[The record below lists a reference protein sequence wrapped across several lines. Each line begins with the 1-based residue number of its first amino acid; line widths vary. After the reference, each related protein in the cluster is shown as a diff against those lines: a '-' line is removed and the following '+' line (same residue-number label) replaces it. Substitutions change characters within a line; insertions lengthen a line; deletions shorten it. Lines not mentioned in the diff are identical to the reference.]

1 MININ
6 KYMRFDAAGFLK
18 DSKTWEKQKRE
29 LQRELDAITEVKG
42 QADSVGRSGK
52 IGDPVSSTASERE
65 KLEIGIARLDTY
77 QRALSYARGILTDAQ
92 NEVLDIFFFKHGYM
106 PPLIDEYGRKYALCR
121 TDVYKARREALE
133 DLARIITERYEL

>member
-29 LQRELDAITEVKG
+29 LQRELDAITEIKG

-106 PPLIDEYGRKYALCR
+106 PPLIDEYGRKHALCR

-133 DLARIITERYEL
+133 ELSRIITERYEL